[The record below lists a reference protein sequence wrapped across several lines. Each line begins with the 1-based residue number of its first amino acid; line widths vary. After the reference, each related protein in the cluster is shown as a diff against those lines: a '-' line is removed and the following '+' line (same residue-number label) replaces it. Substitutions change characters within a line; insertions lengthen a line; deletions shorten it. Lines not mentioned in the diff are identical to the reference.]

1 MEFKLMTTKK
11 RELKEEDS
19 ASVAAATLKPNPS
32 RPEMLSTL
40 TQMLAQLGQED
51 LTHYFNDAMAQIGHE
66 ADNIPPNAA
75 AQNAATIATKED
87 IQQIFGDKQL
97 SEEFTTK
104 ASDVFNALVES
115 RVIQARVELEEQFEQ
130 KLAEEAESVVS
141 EMTDVLDKYLEYVAS
156 EWIKENKLEIESSI
170 KTEIAESLM
179 QGIYNLFVEN
189 NLKIPEN
196 QVDVVE
202 ALVTKVETL
211 ETKIEEEARSNLDL
225 RKQIQEKV
233 KSEIFSQVTEGM
245 TATAVEKLKVISESL
260 EFVNEEHFRN
270 KLSVVK
276 ESGFD
281 KKTSTTPQRLVEEE
295 TMEDETQVES
305 NQPNGPMDR
314 YVQAISKTIVKD

>member
-11 RELKEEDS
+11 KQLKEED
-19 ASVAAATLKPNPS
+19 SVAAATLKPNPS
-32 RPEMLSTL
+32 RPEMLSVL

-66 ADNIPPNAA
+66 ADNIPSNAA

-87 IQQIFGDKQL
+87 IAQIFGGDKSL
-97 SEEFTTK
+97 TEEFTEK
-104 ASDVFNALVES
+104 ATNAFNALVEA
-115 RVIQARVELEEQFEQ
+115 RVIQARAEIEEEYEQ

-141 EMTDVLDKYLEYVAS
+141 EMTDILDKYLEYVAS

-202 ALVTKVETL
+202 ALVNKVETL
-211 ETKIEEEARSNLDL
+211 ETKIEEETRSNLEL
-225 RKQIQEKV
+225 KRQIQEKV

-245 TATAVEKLKVISESL
+245 TATSVEKLKVISESL

-270 KLSVVK
+270 KLNVVK

-281 KKTSTTPQRLVEEE
+281 KKTTSTPQRLVEEE

-305 NQPNGPMDR
+305 NQPNGIMDR
-314 YVQAISKTIVKD
+314 YVEAISKTIVKD